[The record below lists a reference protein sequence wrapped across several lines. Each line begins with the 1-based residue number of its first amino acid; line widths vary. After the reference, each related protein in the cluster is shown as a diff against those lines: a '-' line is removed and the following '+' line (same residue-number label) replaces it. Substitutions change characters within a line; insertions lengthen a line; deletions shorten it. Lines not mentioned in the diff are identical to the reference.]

1 MGRKINNAESQR
13 AEAKELI
20 MTNLIKRKGLLYL
33 ILIVALVSVMAI
45 ACKKS
50 PTQPLDT
57 SLADESTEYQNPEE
71 VDLKESEYKTIY
83 ELSEG
88 DIRNYTDRT
97 FHYKI
102 ELKEVNGKMTLL
114 WKKGDYKAGGT
125 QSYGGNDYGILR
137 NVTRDSSKD
146 IVAEGKK
153 AFGDINSEEVFYIKI
168 SADGNSLEFYPH
180 GMQIPFKL
188 AKIK

>member
-1 MGRKINNAESQR
+1 
-13 AEAKELI
+13 

-33 ILIVALVSVMAI
+33 VVIVAILSVMAV
-45 ACKKS
+45 ACKKRTTA
-50 PTQPLDT
+50 PTNFTVADIEDSIT
-57 SLADESTEYQNPEE
+57 SDSTPSTESNGEN
-71 VDLKESEYKTIY
+71 VDELQQHVGEYKTIY

-125 QSYGGNDYGILR
+125 QSYGGNDYGLLR
-137 NVTRDSSKD
+137 KVTRDSSKD

-153 AFGDINSEEVFYIKI
+153 AFGDVNSEEVCYIKI

>member
-1 MGRKINNAESQR
+1 
-13 AEAKELI
+13 

-33 ILIVALVSVMAI
+33 VVIVAIVSVMAI
-45 ACKKS
+45 ACKKR

-57 SLADESTEYQNPEE
+57 CLAGDSTEYPNPAE
-71 VDLKESEYKTIY
+71 VDLVEGEYKTID

-97 FHYKI
+97 FHYKV

-114 WKKGDYKAGGT
+114 WTKGDYKAGGT
-125 QSYGGNDYGILR
+125 QSYGGNDYGLLR
-137 NVTRDSSKD
+137 KVTRDSSKD

-153 AFGDINSEEVFYIKI
+153 AFGDVNSEEIYYITV
-168 SADGNSLEFYPH
+168 SADGNSLEFYPY
-180 GMQIPFKL
+180 GIPISFKL
-188 AKIK
+188 MKIK